1 MKKIRLLLL
10 LLVLGVAVAA
20 GCAEKKKPAKEVKKE
35 EAAAT
40 APAVKEAVAAKP
52 ADEVKVVKQEEATAP
67 AVKAMEAPGAVE
79 SVKGVAEGAAIFKA
93 KCAACHGPEGR
104 GTAMAPAFT
113 GNEWVR
119 GAERGEIAGVIKN
132 GRQGPAK
139 RYKRFALGM
148 PANALDEGDINALV
162 AYLKSLAAE

>member
-1 MKKIRLLLL
+1 MKKIHLIVL
-10 LLVLGVAVAA
+10 LLVLSLGVAA

-35 EAAAT
+35 EAAPA
-40 APAVKEAVAAKP
+40 AAKPAAEAGKEEASGPAVKEKEQAAKAEP
-52 ADEVKVVKQEEATAP
+52 AEA
-67 AVKAMEAPGAVE
+67 E
-79 SVKGVAEGAAIFKA
+79 KGVARGAAVFKA

-104 GTAMAPAFT
+104 GTAMAPAFK

-119 GAERGEIAGVIKN
+119 DADGGEIAGVIKD

-148 PANALDEGDINALV
+148 PANRLDEGDLDALV
-162 AYLKSLAAE
+162 AYLKSLASE